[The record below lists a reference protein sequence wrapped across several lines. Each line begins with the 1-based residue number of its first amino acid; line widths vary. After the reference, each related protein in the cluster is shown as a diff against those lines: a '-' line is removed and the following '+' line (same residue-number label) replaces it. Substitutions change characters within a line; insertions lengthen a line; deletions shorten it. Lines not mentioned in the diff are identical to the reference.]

1 MNLYLFC
8 CLLCIGSIHGILR
21 PQDSETREIKSLN
34 GIWKFRKGES
44 LNPKQGFEK
53 EWYKEVWSYNE
64 SLPMPVPSS
73 YNDITQDKSLRDHVG
88 WVWYQRKFFTL
99 WAKETSWRRIFIRFD
114 SAHYAT
120 KVWINGIP
128 VLKHKG
134 GHLPFEADIT
144 NVIKVENIVTVAV
157 NNTLT
162 PITLPQGTWN
172 RYEGQGKPQDY
183 FTLDYKFDFFNY
195 AGIHRNVFIYSIPKQ
210 NTIKNI
216 QIYDIKVNTDLSEA
230 RIYLNIERDS
240 NNDNKCMLELY
251 QENGEF
257 VTSASCS
264 DNPLIVSQPKLWWPY
279 LKSPANESPGY
290 LYILKVSTSDDIY
303 RLKVGIREILFS
315 KSKGLLINKAPFYF
329 RGFGKHEDSDIRGK
343 GLDLP
348 TIVKDFNL
356 IKWIGANSFRTS
368 HYPYA
373 EEILDMADEL
383 GIVVICESPGV
394 SLDEFSKP
402 LLKNHIQVMKEM
414 IDRDKN
420 RASVIIWSIAN
431 EPRSF
436 KKSAKEYFS
445 SVVNATRRFDS
456 SRPVM
461 AVLNASPN
469 DDYSAEFLDLVGINK
484 YAGWYSDTGHTEVI
498 EEQIY
503 KLINSWWE
511 RRKIP
516 IVMTEYGADT
526 LSGFHQDPS
535 FLFTEEY
542 QVDTMR
548 QYFRTF
554 DRIRKDG
561 NVTFIGEMIWNFAD
575 FMTKQTITRPVGNK
589 KGIFTRQRQPKM
601 SAHFLKSRYW
611 GLSSG
616 GKNSSLTSNCWDNWW
631 VNN

>member
-53 EWYKEVWSYNE
+53 EWYKE
-64 SLPMPVPSS
+64 
-73 YNDITQDKSLRDHVG
+73 SLRDHVG
-88 WVWYQRKFFTL
+88 VGMVS
-99 WAKETSWRRIFIRFD
+99 AKILHSVGKGDELEKNI
-114 SAHYAT
+114 Y
-120 KVWINGIP
+120 
-128 VLKHKG
+128 KHKG

-144 NVIKVENIVTVAV
+144 NVVKVENIVTVAV

-172 RYEGQGKPQDY
+172 RYEGQGKPEDY

-348 TIVKDFNL
+348 TIIKDFNL

-456 SRPVM
+456 K
-461 AVLNASPN
+461 
-469 DDYSAEFLDLVGINK
+469 FLDLVGINK